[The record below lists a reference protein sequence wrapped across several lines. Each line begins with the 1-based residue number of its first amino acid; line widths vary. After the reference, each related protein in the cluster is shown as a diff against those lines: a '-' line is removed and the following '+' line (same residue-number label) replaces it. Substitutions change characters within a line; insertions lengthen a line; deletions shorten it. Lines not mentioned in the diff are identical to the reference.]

1 MNRLENGY
9 LLSVAFGQISS
20 LTVYYILSNVQKKCF
35 AAGNLEGALMD
46 EEIEEQNTN
55 CPVWAICRQLYVIP
69 FPLPFRLRIM
79 FLPSTVLIH

>member
-1 MNRLENGY
+1 
-9 LLSVAFGQISS
+9 
-20 LTVYYILSNVQKKCF
+20 
-35 AAGNLEGALMD
+35 MD